1 MAIQDQAD
9 LPGAV
14 PANAPKRRKV
24 PQELSILLVMVGI
37 ALVFEALGW
46 WILGESFLLNE
57 QRLRIIILQMS
68 VIGII
73 AVGVTQV
80 IITAGID
87 LSSGSIVG
95 ISAMVAAS
103 LAQNPGYEHAIYPGL
118 TGLNPVIPAAAGLAV
133 GIVAGLINGL
143 LIAKTGIPPFIAT
156 LGMYVSARGMAI
168 AYTRGQPVGVLS
180 DSYSSIGGNMPA
192 WALSIPVPVIIFLV
206 VAAVFHIALRYTRYG
221 KFTYAIGANA
231 QAARVSGIN
240 LGNHLIK
247 VYTVAGFLSGLAGV
261 VTSARV
267 ASGQTAMGT
276 GYELDAIAA
285 TVIGGTSLAGGAGRI
300 TGTVIGVLILGIVI
314 SGFTFLRV
322 DAYYQQIIKGGI
334 IVLAVIVD
342 QYRQKRRKG
351 V

>member
-1 MAIQDQAD
+1 MF
-9 LPGAV
+9 
-14 PANAPKRRKV
+14 
-24 PQELSILLVMVGI
+24 GI

-46 WILGESFLLNE
+46 WIIGESFLLNE

-87 LSSGSIVG
+87 LSSGSLVG

-103 LAQNPGYEHAIYPGL
+103 LAQNPGYEHAIYPSL
-118 TGLNPVIPAAAGLAV
+118 TGLNPIFPVIAGLSV
-133 GIVAGLINGL
+133 GVLAGLINGL

-180 DSYSSIGGNMPA
+180 DSYSAIGSG
-192 WALSIPVPVIIFLV
+192 WWPVVIFLA
-206 VAAVFHIALRYTRYG
+206 VALIFHIALRYTRYG

-267 ASGQTAMGT
+267 ASGQTAMGV

-285 TVIGGTSLAGGAGRI
+285 TVIGGTSLSGGAGRI
-300 TGTVIGVLILGIVI
+300 TGTVIGVLILGIVT

-322 DAYYQQIIKGGI
+322 DAYYQQIVKGVI